1 LSNLAFACWA
11 KGSERGSAGVRA
23 IYADMKHASLFFAIV
38 IVALGHISVAL
49 GQTDE
54 IKLEAVQPKITTVS
68 AMRARRAPQV
78 TAEEIVRLKL
88 GTVVNAVARS
98 TNQETI
104 GGKTDYWYRVDLP
117 NRETGWLFGGLL
129 LDYNAGQRQQ
139 LLRQI
144 IEARLKA
151 ENTDFADRQ
160 EIYNLAASA
169 INDAK
174 DVSTRAEFE
183 LFKVLA
189 TANSALAIPFEAD
202 NRSPYREWLKAH
214 TGELEYNEFAGGH
227 QLRAEVLWNLERK
240 YHSLPIAD
248 RIAWEAAEMLPPS
261 DCEGDE
267 VCHFF
272 LYEGEIKYLSLHP
285 AGTHAADSVKNLT
298 KALTD
303 HVITFANGKG
313 GDKYEVQQRTDLR
326 KLLSSLRVALAKT
339 AAPEKTELAKRLER
353 VGLN

>member
-1 LSNLAFACWA
+1 MEFIA
-11 KGSERGSAGVRA
+11 VV
-23 IYADMKHASLFFAIV
+23 IFAI
-38 IVALGHISVAL
+38 AHIM

-54 IKLEAVQPKITTVS
+54 IKLDAVQPKITTVS

-98 TNQETI
+98 TSQDTI
-104 GGKTDYWYRVDLP
+104 GGKTDYWYRVELP

-169 INDAK
+169 IDEIK
-174 DVSTRAEFE
+174 DVNTRAEFE
-183 LFKVLA
+183 LLKVLA
-189 TANSALAIPFEAD
+189 TANSALAIPFEAG
-202 NRSPYREWLKAH
+202 NKSPYREWLKAH
-214 TGELEYNEFAGGH
+214 TGELDYNEFAGSH

-240 YHSLPIAD
+240 YHRLPIAD
-248 RIAWEAAEMLPPS
+248 RIAWEAAQMLPPS

-267 VCHFF
+267 VCHLF

-285 AGTHAADSVKNLT
+285 AGTHAAEALQNLT
-298 KALTD
+298 KVLTD
-303 HVITFANGKG
+303 HVITFANAKG
-313 GDKYEVQQRTDLR
+313 GDKYEVEQRTDLR
-326 KLLSSLRVALAKT
+326 KLLSSLRVAVAKT
-339 AAPEKTELAKRLER
+339 SGPEKTELVKRLER
-353 VGLN
+353 VTLK